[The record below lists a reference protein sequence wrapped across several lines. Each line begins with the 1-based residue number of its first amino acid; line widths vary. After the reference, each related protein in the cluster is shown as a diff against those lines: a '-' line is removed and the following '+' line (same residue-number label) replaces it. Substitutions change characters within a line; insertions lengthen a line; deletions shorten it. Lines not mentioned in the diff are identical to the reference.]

1 MTGAGVQLDP
11 LEVLMEVLV
20 LSQWVGSPSTLS
32 QTSCTLE
39 EPNLDET
46 DELIQEVMSYHRH

>member
-32 QTSCTLE
+32 QTSCTSE
-39 EPNLDET
+39 EPNLET
-46 DELIQEVMSYHRH
+46 AQLTQEVMSYP

>member
-1 MTGAGVQLDP
+1 MIGAGVQLDP

-20 LSQWVGSPSTLS
+20 LSQWVGSSSTLS
-32 QTSCTLE
+32 QTSCTSE

-46 DELIQEVMSYHRH
+46 AELIQEVMSYP

>member
-39 EPNLDET
+39 EPNLDE
-46 DELIQEVMSYHRH
+46 LIQEVMSYH